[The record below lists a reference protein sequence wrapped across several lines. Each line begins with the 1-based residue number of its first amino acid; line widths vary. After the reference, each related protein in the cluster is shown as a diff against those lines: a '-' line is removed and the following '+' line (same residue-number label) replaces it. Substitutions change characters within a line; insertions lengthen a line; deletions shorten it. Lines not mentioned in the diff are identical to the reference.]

1 MDSGMPGA
9 APVNSTPVGETATAI
24 RGTRFAGFREM
35 IDRKHVMARRRLAC
49 FVAAFAVLPALG
61 AHAQAPAAGAP
72 PAAAPVPYDRLDRI
86 TPRGTVS
93 GFLAAARRDENDLA
107 LQYLNARQT
116 GDDGAELARQLFIV
130 LDRRMQG
137 LPQLSDAPEGS
148 RANPETP
155 GLEIVGTI
163 TSASGPIDIALEQQP
178 RADGVPIWLF
188 SRATLRAIPA
198 VYQEIMLVRRT
209 RGMPSWLT
217 SFRVGGILLLEWAIM
232 LTGLALM
239 YPATLLLN
247 RMLTG
252 LVRRIRRHEF
262 ERSTFASRG
271 VVPAPTRLLLLA
283 ITCWA
288 LLYALPFSLLSRQF
302 WLTPAALVAI
312 VSTAWLLVL
321 INGEIERSILRRVP
335 AANAGAASSLAR
347 LMRRVFDLVIVFAA
361 LMAMLRH
368 FGIDPTPALAGL
380 GVGGIAVAL
389 AAQKTLENMIAG
401 ASLIFDQAVRVG
413 DYLRMGETSGTVE
426 YIGLRST
433 RIRTS
438 ERTLVSIPNSQ
449 IANTAIETI
458 SARDMYW
465 FHPIVSLRHETTSDQ
480 VQAVVDGIQALL
492 SKQDA
497 IDPATLRVRFLR
509 FGAFSL
515 DVEVNAYIYARDWA
529 HFLELQEQ
537 LLFNLTKIV
546 EQAGTSMALPSQTMY
561 IAGKQAAEPGVNVAD

>member
-1 MDSGMPGA
+1 MAQPRLVCVFA
-9 APVNSTPVGETATAI
+9 AIVV
-24 RGTRFAGFREM
+24 
-35 IDRKHVMARRRLAC
+35 V
-49 FVAAFAVLPALG
+49 LG
-61 AHAQAPAAGAP
+61 ATGARAQAPGGGAP
-72 PAAAPVPYDRLDRI
+72 PAASAPEPYDRLDRT

-107 LQYLNARQT
+107 LQYLNTRQT
-116 GDDGAELARQLFIV
+116 GDEGAELARQLFVV

-148 RANPETP
+148 QASPDTP
-155 GLEIVGTI
+155 GLEIIGTI
-163 TSASGPIDIALEQQP
+163 TSVSGPIDIALEHQP

-188 SRATLRAIPA
+188 SRATLRSVPA
-198 VYQEIMLVRRT
+198 VYQEIVLVRRT
-209 RGMPSWLT
+209 RGLPLWLT

-232 LTGLALM
+232 VIGLAVI

-247 RMLTG
+247 RGLTA
-252 LVRRIRRHEF
+252 LVRRVRRQQF
-262 ERSTFASRG
+262 DRSTFAARG

-283 ITCWA
+283 IACWA

-302 WLTPAALVAI
+302 WLSPAVLVAI
-312 VSTAWLLVL
+312 LSTAWLLVL

-335 AANAGAASSLAR
+335 ATNVGSATSLAR
-347 LMRRVFDLVIVFAA
+347 LIRRLFDLLIVFAA
-361 LMAMLRH
+361 LIATLRH
-368 FGIDPTPALAGL
+368 FGINPAPAIAGL

-389 AAQKTLENMIAG
+389 AAQKTLENVIAG
-401 ASLIFDQAVRVG
+401 ASLIFDEAVRVG
-413 DYLRMGETSGTVE
+413 DYVRMGETSGTVE

-438 ERTLVSIPNSQ
+438 ERTLVSVPNSQ
-449 IANTAIETI
+449 IANTTIETL

-465 FHPIVSLRHETTSDQ
+465 FHPIVSLRHETTSEQ

-492 SKQDA
+492 SKQSA

-515 DVEVNAYIYARDWA
+515 DVEVNAYVFARDWA
-529 HFLELQEQ
+529 HFLQLQEQ
-537 LLFNLTKIV
+537 LLFSLTKIV
-546 EQAGTSMALPSQTMY
+546 EQAGTSLALPSQTMY
-561 IAGKQAAEPGVNVAD
+561 IAARQADGPDLNLAG